1 MARGNN
7 QKLKLLYILDILQ
20 KKTNGE
26 HGITTAELIKELEH
40 YDVNAERKSIYS
52 DIEELRR
59 FGYEIESSKEKV
71 NGGYRLISRTFEL
84 PELKL
89 LVDAVQAAKFI
100 TQKKSREL
108 IKKLTGL
115 ASNYDAKQLSRQ
127 VYVSDRIKTEN
138 ESIYYNVDYLHRAIQ
153 EDLQISFDY
162 YFWNVEKEL
171 QKKKGADSYIVS
183 PHILMWNDENY
194 YLIAYDEKE
203 QMIKHFRVDKMGSI
217 SLLENQRTDVN
228 QFLDIESVKYS
239 NKTFGMF
246 RGREETVTVIFP
258 NHLAGVVI
266 DRFGKEV
273 DMRKRSE
280 EDFSA
285 RLKVAV
291 SGQFFGWLTGL
302 GAGVVI
308 DKPEEVRSEY
318 GEYLSM
324 LLRQYEN

>member
-1 MARGNN
+1 MAKGPN

-20 KKTNGE
+20 KNTNE
-26 HGITTAELIKELEH
+26 QHGITTADLIKELERLG
-40 YDVNAERKSIYS
+40 VGAERKSIYS
-52 DIEELRR
+52 DIEELRK
-59 FGYEIESSKEKV
+59 FGYDIESSKEKIG
-71 NGGYRLISRTFEL
+71 GGYRLLSRTFEL

-89 LVDAVQAAKFI
+89 LVDAVQATRFI

-153 EDLQISFDY
+153 EDRQISFDY
-162 YFWNVEKEL
+162 FFWNVEKEL
-171 QKKKGADSYIVS
+171 QKKKGQDSYVVS

-203 QMIKHFRVDKMGSI
+203 QMIKHFRVDKMGNI
-217 SLLENQRTDVN
+217 TLTEKQRTFVS
-228 QFLDIESVKYS
+228 QFADMDPAKYS

-266 DRFGKEV
+266 DRFGKDI
-273 DMRKRSE
+273 DMRRRSE
-280 EDFSA
+280 EYFCA

-302 GAGVVI
+302 GSGVVI
-308 DKPEEVRSEY
+308 EKPEAVRNEY
-318 GEYLSM
+318 GEYLNT
-324 LLRQYEN
+324 LLKQYEN